1 MESELRALRNERL
14 RSQLQMNKLQREA
27 DDGRRTVAELEE
39 KVDVAQR
46 ALRMIQHT
54 AEKGLP

>member
-39 KVDVAQR
+39 KVDVAPR